1 MLLTL
6 LWTSQYMATPLQAL
20 LLEPGAC
27 SGWSRYFGVR
37 FLSTYRKP

>member
-6 LWTSQYMATPLQAL
+6 LWTSQYVAISLQAL

-27 SGWSRYFGVR
+27 SGWSMYFRVR
-37 FLSTYRKP
+37 LLST